1 MDSFAN
7 ITKTDIR
14 LSLIVISTDAGAI
27 QLGIYMFMF
36 YKQTNMM
43 ISLMGGDSVGW
54 VSVGVQ

>member
-27 QLGIYMFMF
+27 QLGKYMFMF

-43 ISLMGGDSVGW
+43 ISLIGGDSVGW
-54 VSVGVQ
+54 VSVGGQ